1 MRPAAVA
8 AAAVA
13 VAVICAGCLGG
24 GSGSSGSASY
34 QLTHA
39 EYVAKAGAVC
49 SSYRKRIAALPTP
62 SDLQKLA
69 DSGERAIELQRQEVA
84 ELRRLAPPAAD
95 AADVNR
101 MLEAVERGIAAG
113 EQLVAAARTNDA
125 PAVAAAAQS
134 LQSALEPANRIA
146 RKLDLGAC
154 AITA

>member
-1 MRPAAVA
+1 MRPAAAA

-24 GSGSSGSASY
+24 GSGSSGSASH

-84 ELRRLAPPAAD
+84 ELRRLALGHLVQVADRVQDPGRVAGRDVRPPAG
-95 AADVNR
+95 
-101 MLEAVERGIAAG
+101 LGSHSQERR
-113 EQLVAAARTNDA
+113 V
-125 PAVAAAAQS
+125 
-134 LQSALEPANRIA
+134 
-146 RKLDLGAC
+146 
-154 AITA
+154 